1 MGHLFVRLS
10 ICFITFG
17 ICLYSYLHQQNV
29 LTQIKMQLPRKEKE
43 IDLLRE
49 EMRRL
54 SYQLDQYENP
64 NRLIELAHLPEFS
77 HLKHPVLKEILTVP
91 EALVLND

>member
-1 MGHLFVRLS
+1 MKHLLVRLS
-10 ICFITFG
+10 ICFVTFG
-17 ICLYSYLHQQNV
+17 VGLYSYLDQQNG
-29 LTQIKMQLPRKEKE
+29 LTQIKMQLPRKQKE
-43 IDLLRE
+43 IQQLRE

-91 EALVLND
+91 EALALNE

>member
-1 MGHLFVRLS
+1 MKSLGLKIG
-10 ICFITFG
+10 ICFSVFG
-17 ICLYSYLHQQNV
+17 LCLYSYLQEQNHLV
-29 LTQIKMQLPRKEKE
+29 KIKMQLPQKEKE
-43 IDLLRE
+43 IESLRE

-54 SYQLDQYENP
+54 SYQLDQMENP
-64 NRLIELAHLPEFS
+64 NRLIELAHLPEFR